1 MFNVVAQAAL
11 SMEPGSRTPLP
22 PSPTSTTNSPMHI
35 INELNN
41 VFDNSSPKQ
50 KKPVKPPRKVP
61 LTLPHLVGREYDEV
75 EAISHAWKTMG
86 VDDFTHTENI
96 SNNPVELSI
105 KKHSVFKEEPPT
117 VPRKFITQ
125 PQSIDSMEDYDTL
138 QHFGAQSANPRFSN
152 DSGLY
157 SQVRYFT
164 LYSWS
169 FIEFII
175 NYSFLPSIE
184 IFLIKVS

>member
-1 MFNVVAQAAL
+1 
-11 SMEPGSRTPLP
+11 MEPGSRTPLP
-22 PSPTSTTNSPMHI
+22 PSPTSATNSPMHI

-41 VFDNSSPKQ
+41 VFDNSQ
-50 KKPVKPPRKVP
+50 KKPLKPPRKVP
-61 LTLPHLVGREYDEV
+61 LTLPHLVGKEYDEV

-96 SNNPVELSI
+96 SNNPVELCI
-105 KKHSVFKEEPPT
+105 KKPNIFKEEPPP

-125 PQSIDSMEDYDTL
+125 PSIDSMEDYDTL

-157 SQVRYFT
+157 SQVRFSLDSY
-164 LYSWS
+164 
-169 FIEFII
+169 I
-175 NYSFLPSIE
+175 PS
-184 IFLIKVS
+184 